1 LHELDRGCVTVGS
14 YNKDKRKKF
23 MRKSIRILTI
33 IVIVF
38 LAGCSVSGNTDTTES
53 MTGIRIAEMD
63 TAVGGIEGNL
73 DEQVFSYHLTL
84 LNTEPVDV
92 VVHWIEPVLEE
103 HVSGR
108 VLIADRHVIVEK
120 TLAPNTY
127 LEISG
132 GLTFDTQGATKME
145 IMSWEPFIT
154 GIKLSSEITLSL
166 PGQAGK

>member
-1 LHELDRGCVTVGS
+1 
-14 YNKDKRKKF
+14 
-23 MRKSIRILTI
+23 MRKSIIILTI

-38 LAGCSVSGNTDTTES
+38 LAGCSVPGNIDTAAS
-53 MTGIRIAEMD
+53 MTAIRIADID
-63 TAVGGIEGNL
+63 TAIGGIEGNL

-92 VVHWIEPVLEE
+92 VIHWIEPVLGE
-103 HVSGR
+103 HMSNQ
-108 VLIADRHVIVEK
+108 VLTADRRVIVEK

-132 GLTFDTQGATKME
+132 GFTFDTQGATKMQ